1 MVTPSLVWAYW
12 MRGSMAGILY
22 ASGLSL
28 SRCHW
33 PDLECN
39 GPCSLPS
46 LLIGETV
53 IMSMDFNAHDIGVRA
68 VLAEK
73 DREARAMLRAS
84 EAQSAPQGLRAVF
97 AGRLAR
103 LALRLDREAAR
114 SWLSREGV
122 MAGMIGAPRTAET
135 LRE

>member
-1 MVTPSLVWAYW
+1 
-12 MRGSMAGILY
+12 
-22 ASGLSL
+22 
-28 SRCHW
+28 
-33 PDLECN
+33 
-39 GPCSLPS
+39 
-46 LLIGETV
+46 
-53 IMSMDFNAHDIGVRA
+53 MSMDFSAHDIGVRA

-84 EAQSAPQGLRAVF
+84 EAQIARQGFRAVF

-122 MAGMIGAPRTAET
+122 MAGMIGAPRTEET
-135 LRE
+135 PRG